1 VRNESVTGVGSGRH
15 GGSRKVS
22 SVRRRIALAQ
32 VFTHR
37 EPALLVSGQAVS
49 SFGDGVANIALTIL
63 VLDTTHSASRL
74 AWFAAARMVPTVAFL
89 LIGGAIV
96 DRVSRRLLLLASDAS
111 RALLTGG
118 LVALIVAH
126 QLTFT
131 DLLLFAVA
139 FGCFDALFMP
149 AISAITPEIVPED
162 LLPAMNA
169 VRPLSGQLVGNMI
182 GPAVGGL
189 ILAAWST
196 AWALGIDAGTFV
208 VSAGAIALMR
218 PTPTPSRH
226 EETTVW
232 RDIREGLGYVRRT
245 SWIWTTLTAVTFTNA
260 LVLTP
265 SFVLVAFYL
274 RHDLHTS
281 KEALGFAFAAMG
293 ASGALGA
300 LVAGSRRTPR
310 RRVRTA
316 WAYWTVCTGSA
327 FIFAVSTNFWEA
339 VAFPVICS
347 PFIVL
352 GNVVWETLMQEEIPR
367 ELLGRVS
374 SVDWFVSLGLSPVG
388 LVVAGSLATVM
399 GVRAYFG
406 VMAAITIVPG
416 LLIIASRK
424 VNAVDAARVSAGRGG
439 ALAPGAPAPSES
451 PS

>member
-1 VRNESVTGVGSGRH
+1 M
-15 GGSRKVS
+15 
-22 SVRRRIALAQ
+22 RRRLALAQ
-32 VFTHR
+32 IFTHR
-37 EPALLVSGQAVS
+37 DPALLVSGQAVS
-49 SFGDGVANIALTIL
+49 SFGDGVANIALTLL

-74 AWFAAARMVPTVAFL
+74 AWFAAARMVPTVGFL
-89 LIGGAIV
+89 LLGGAIV
-96 DRVSRRLLLLASDAS
+96 DRLSRRLLLLASDAS
-111 RALLTGG
+111 RAVLTGG

-126 QLTFT
+126 HLTFT
-131 DLLLFAVA
+131 DLLVFAVA

-169 VRPLSGQLVGNMI
+169 VRPLSGSLVGNMI
-182 GPAVGGL
+182 GPAVGGV
-189 ILAAWST
+189 LAAWST
-196 AWALGIDAGTFV
+196 AWALGVDAMTFV

-218 PTPTPSRH
+218 PTPKPARR
-226 EETTVW
+226 EETSVW

-245 SWIWTTLTAVTFTNA
+245 KWIWTTLSAVTLSNA

-281 KEALGFAFAAMG
+281 KEALGFAFAATG
-293 ASGALGA
+293 ASGAIGA
-300 LVAGSRRTPR
+300 VIAGSRRTPR

-316 WAYWTVCTGSA
+316 WAYWTICTGSA
-327 FIFAVSTNFWEA
+327 FIFAVSTNYWEA

-367 ELLGRVS
+367 ELLGRAS

-388 LVVAGSLATVM
+388 LVVAGSLATTM

-406 VMAAITIVPG
+406 VMAAVCIVPG
-416 LLIIASRK
+416 LLIMASRS
-424 VNAVDAARVSAGRGG
+424 VNVVDAARVSAGRAG

>member
-1 VRNESVTGVGSGRH
+1 
-15 GGSRKVS
+15 
-22 SVRRRIALAQ
+22 VRRRLALAQ

-74 AWFAAARMVPTVAFL
+74 SWFVAARMAPTVAFL
-89 LIGGAIV
+89 LLGGAIV
-96 DRVSRRLLLLASDAS
+96 DRVSRRALLLLSDSS

-118 LVALIVAH
+118 LVALILSH
-126 QLTFT
+126 ELTFA
-131 DLLLFAVA
+131 DLLIFSVA

-149 AISAITPEIVPED
+149 AISAITPEIVPEE

-169 VRPLSGQLVGNMI
+169 IRPLSGNLVGNMI
-182 GPAVGGL
+182 GPAVGGA
-189 ILAAWST
+189 LAAWST
-196 AWALGIDAGTFV
+196 AGALGVDALTFV
-208 VSAGAIALMR
+208 VSAGALALMR
-218 PTPTPSRH
+218 PTPAPTRH
-226 EETTVW
+226 EETSVW
-232 RDIREGLGYVRRT
+232 RDIRAGLGYVRRT
-245 SWIWTTLTAVTFTNA
+245 PWIWTTLAAVTFVNA

-300 LVAGSRRTPR
+300 VVAGSRRTPR

-316 WAYWTVCTGSA
+316 WAYWTVCSGSA
-327 FIFAVSTNFWEA
+327 FIFAVSTNYWEA
-339 VAFPVICS
+339 LAFPVICS

-406 VMAAITIVPG
+406 VMAAVTLVPG
-416 LLIIASRK
+416 LLIIASRR

-439 ALAPGAPAPSES
+439 APAPGTPAPSES